1 MDIISDGVEHARAAA
16 AAGGQA
22 AAPSIPVILGLAIG
36 FAAMA
41 VAAVAFLMLVGAVGA
56 VFVVVHKRARKV
68 RVLPGTDDTAAIELA
83 VSSSD
88 HEDAPDDF

>member
-1 MDIISDGVEHARAAA
+1 MDIISDGVEHTRAAV
-16 AAGGQA
+16 AAGVQA
-22 AAPSIPVILGLAIG
+22 AASSTPVLLGLVAG
-36 FAAMA
+36 FAVMA

-68 RVLPGTDDTAAIELA
+68 RVLPGTDDAAAIELA